1 MAIRLSMLVILLA
14 IFGSLP
20 SRLAQA
26 QVFQWTDDRGV
37 LHVTDN
43 PYSIPESVRN
53 SSLLIV
59 RTDWHTSSGPADR
72 RPDPPPAPVQPGA
85 TEETESHERRLS
97 PPPHVIYAPQELN
110 IVVVHHARSH
120 KKNPCRAAGECK
132 AIFRPDFTNRRYVHP
147 SVFTGGSRQYI
158 HP

>member
-1 MAIRLSMLVILLA
+1 MAIRLSTLAILLA
-14 IFGSLP
+14 MFGSLP
-20 SRLAQA
+20 SHLAQA
-26 QVFQWTDDRGV
+26 QVFQWTDPGGV

-59 RTDWHTSSGPADR
+59 RTDWHSVSGPAAQ
-72 RPDPPPAPVQPGA
+72 RPDPPPTPVQSSA
-85 TEETESHERRLS
+85 TEETESHERRS
-97 PPPHVIYAPQELN
+97 PPPQITYAPQELN
-110 IVVVHHARSH
+110 IVVVHRARSH
-120 KKNPCRAAGECK
+120 KKKPCRAGECK
-132 AIFRPDFTNRRYVHP
+132 TMFRPDFTNRRYVHP